1 MQLHRI
7 RAAAL
12 AALAAAALAACGSDD
27 NGNAGNGNTGNN
39 GNNGSASVPAGT
51 KSTLA
56 LLETTDLHTNVLSYD
71 YFKLAED
78 KSIGFERVATL
89 IKAARAEFPNSMLLD
104 NGDTIQGTA
113 LSDYQA
119 LVKPVGCSE
128 TLAMYK
134 VMNAAGFDGG
144 GIGNHEFNYG
154 LQYLSQVT
162 GNRFNVDGLPD
173 PSAQQTCAGPKFPQ
187 VLANVYSVKTRQP
200 LFQPYAILSKT
211 ITATGPDGKTVS
223 APIKVGII
231 GFAPP
236 AILSWDKRWLDGK
249 VYTEGVVETAQKYIP
264 EMRAKGADLIV
275 VISHGGLDNSTYS
288 PTMENGSYHLS
299 KVDGV
304 DAMLIGHSHQI
315 FPDATSTVG
324 QFNLPGVDKVKG
336 TVNGVPTVMANYWG
350 KHLGV
355 VNLALSYDGKKWS
368 VDRTNTKVEA
378 RSIQNADKTY
388 VAADASVAPAID
400 TEHQA
405 TIQYVKTPIG
415 STDYRMTSYFAD
427 VGDPGAI
434 QIVNQA
440 QAKYVKDYITA
451 NLPALAGVPVLSVS
465 APFKSGFGGGNDY
478 TDVAMGNLAIN
489 NAADLYLYPNTVYA
503 VKVNGA
509 EVKAWLETAAKRF
522 NTIDPAAAGEQQ
534 LISTFPGYNFDM
546 FTDADM
552 QYEIDVTQPV
562 GSRIKNLTYKGAAV
576 TAAMDFIVATNNY
589 RASGGGNFPGLDGT
603 KTVYASPAANR
614 DVLIQYIKNAA
625 NVTRATNG
633 SARSWHFTKVVTA
646 GNVVFSSGVGVLAQA
661 TAGGVAGVT
670 LVAADDGSGKNLS
683 KYKIDLNQ

>member
-1 MQLHRI
+1 MQNHRI
-7 RAAAL
+7 RAAML
-12 AALAAAALAACGSDD
+12 AAVAAAALAACGSDD
-27 NGNAGNGNTGNN
+27 NSNAGNANNGGDGNN
-39 GNNGSASVPAGT
+39 GNTSIPAGT

-119 LVKPVGCSE
+119 LVKPVGCGE

-173 PSAQQTCAGPKFPQ
+173 PSAQQSCAGPKFPQ

-200 LFQPYAILSKT
+200 LFQPYAILNRT
-211 ITATGPDGKTVS
+211 ITATGPDGKALS

-249 VYTEGVVETAQKYIP
+249 VYTEGVVETAKKYIP
-264 EMRAKGADLIV
+264 EMRAKGADLVV

-324 QFNLPGVDKVKG
+324 QFNLPGVDKARG

-355 VNLALSYDGKKWS
+355 VNLALNYDGKNWS
-368 VDRTNTKVEA
+368 VDRANTRVEA
-378 RSIQNADKTY
+378 RSIQNADKSY
-388 VAADASVAPAID
+388 VAADASVAPAVD

-415 STDYRMTSYFAD
+415 STNYRMTSYFAD

-451 NLPALAGVPVLSVS
+451 NLPALASLPVLSVS

-478 TDVAMGNLAIN
+478 TDVASGNLAIN

-503 VKVNGA
+503 VKVNGD
-509 EVKAWLETAAKRF
+509 ELKAWLETAARRF
-522 NTIDPAAAGEQQ
+522 NQINPALATEQQ

-546 FTDADM
+546 FNDADM
-552 QYEIDVTQPV
+552 QYEIDVTQAV
-562 GSRIKNLTYKGAAV
+562 GNRIKNLTYKGAPV
-576 TAAMDFIVATNNY
+576 TSAMDFIVATNNY

-603 KTVYASPAANR
+603 RTVYASPDANR
-614 DVLIQYIKNAA
+614 DVLIQYVKAVA
-625 NVTRATNG
+625 NVTRAANG
-633 SARSWHFTKVVTA
+633 SARSWHFTKVATA
-646 GNVVFSSGVGVLAQA
+646 GDVVFSSGVGMLAQA
-661 TAGGVAGVT
+661 TAGGVAGVS